1 MVRAAIGS
9 QKGIESYKMSGM
21 RATVVMKDGLKLDEA
36 KLKEVFDKGPV
47 TFVSLEEK
55 DQAVP
60 KAAYALMVTGV
71 G

>member
-9 QKGIESYKMSGM
+9 QKGVESYKMSGM
-21 RATVVMKDGLKLDEA
+21 RTTVVMKDGLKLDEA

-55 DQAVP
+55 EQAVP
-60 KAAYALMVTGV
+60 KAAYTLMVKGA